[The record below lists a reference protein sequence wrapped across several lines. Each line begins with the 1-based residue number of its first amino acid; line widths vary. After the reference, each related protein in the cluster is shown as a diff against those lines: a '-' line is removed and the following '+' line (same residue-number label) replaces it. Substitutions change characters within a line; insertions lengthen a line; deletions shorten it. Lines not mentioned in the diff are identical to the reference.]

1 MELQQDF
8 DSLFRQYYAKLCL
21 FAHQFVT
28 DIDDCH
34 DVVSAA
40 FEDVWRNRATL
51 ELSTARQYLYASVRN
66 RCIDFL
72 RQQGKRE
79 LYVRYVKLLSESSVL
94 QPATLEQQDNSLIVQ
109 KAIATLPQPTR
120 DILLACY
127 LDGLKYSEVA
137 TQMGISIATVKKHM
151 VRALRTLREYKNRIK
166 A

>member
-1 MELQQDF
+1 M
-8 DSLFRQYYAKLCL
+8 
-21 FAHQFVT
+21 T

-51 ELSTARQYLYASVRN
+51 DLSTARQYLYASVRN

-79 LYVRYVKLLSESSVL
+79 QYVRYVKLLSESSVL
-94 QPATLEQQDNSLIVQ
+94 QPANLERQDNSVIVQ
-109 KAIATLPQPTR
+109 KALATLPQPTR

-127 LDGLKYSEVA
+127 LDGHKYSEVA
-137 TQMGISIATVKKHM
+137 AQKGISIATVKKHM
-151 VRALRTLREYKNRIK
+151 VRALRVLREYKNSNNIGS
-166 A
+166 